1 MGYRSVVGIM
11 FKRDNKDAPSIPTV
25 LALAK
30 TKGILQGETL
40 GQYWDAKDYGWNDDK
55 FLFFVSD
62 VKWYEGYP
70 DVQAMEKLYEFVE
83 SLNELTEDNAALT
96 YAYSGMFCRLGEN
109 DDDTEQKSF
118 GDNPWGE
125 MWIVRDIGFD
135 DGELLGNQKTT
146 ETQTT

>member
-30 TKGILQGETL
+30 TKGILQGDGL

-55 FLFFVSD
+55 FLFRVEE
-62 VKWYEGYP
+62 VKWYESYP

-83 SLNELTEDNAALT
+83 EMQNESEIQSW
-96 YAYSGMFCRLGEN
+96 YSGMFCRLGDN
-109 DDDTEQKSF
+109 DDDVEQKTF
-118 GDNPWGE
+118 GDDPWSE
-125 MWIVRDIGFD
+125 MWIIRDIGFEGGD
-135 DGELLGNQKTT
+135 LLGNQKT
-146 ETQTT
+146 ESKSAP

>member
-1 MGYRSVVGIM
+1 MGYRSTVGIM

-30 TKGILQGETL
+30 TKGILQGDGL
-40 GQYWDAKDYGWNDDK
+40 GQYWNDEDYGWDDNK

-70 DVQAMEKLYEFVE
+70 DVEAMEKLYEFVE
-83 SLNELTEDNAALT
+83 ELQNESEVQSW
-96 YAYSGMFCRLGEN
+96 YSGMFCRIGEN
-109 DDDTEQKSF
+109 NDDTEQKTF
-118 GDNPWGE
+118 GDDPWGE
-125 MWIVRDIGFD
+125 MWLVRDIGFEST
-135 DGELLGNQKTT
+135 ELLGNQTTT

>member
-83 SLNELTEDNAALT
+83 ELQNESEVQSW
-96 YAYSGMFCRLGEN
+96 YSGMFCRIGEN
-109 DDDTEQKSF
+109 DDDTEQKTF
-118 GDNPWGE
+118 GDDPWGE
-125 MWIVRDIGFD
+125 MWLVRDIGFESTD
-135 DGELLGNQKTT
+135 LLGNQKTT
-146 ETQTT
+146 ETQST

>member
-1 MGYRSVVGIM
+1 MGYRSMVGIM

-40 GQYWDAKDYGWNDDK
+40 GEHWNDTDYGWNDDK
-55 FLFFVSD
+55 FLFYVTD

-83 SLNELTEDNAALT
+83 GLQSENQAQSW
-96 YAYSGMFCRLGEN
+96 YSGMFCRLGEQ

-118 GDNPWGE
+118 GNDPWSG
-125 MWIVRDIGFD
+125 MWIVRNIGFEST
-135 DGELLGNQKTT
+135 ELLGNQTTT
-146 ETQTT
+146 EIQTS